1 MNQELLA
8 RLRRLGVARG
18 AHHIKSGRSPQSIR
32 PRTRAR
38 SPSSPA
44 PNEVRGDPQPIDA
57 LLPGLRLEETAEGAC
72 YVLDKVYPLDY
83 RHGASRLSILLQ
95 MKAEPAAL
103 FCEDDRLADLDFRDF
118 LFLDTETTGLAGAGT
133 LAFMVGVAFFERD
146 AFVARQFFLRD
157 HADEPAMLLLLNALL
172 ADKAALV
179 TFNGRAFDLRLLD
192 NRFLLN
198 RLPGDLL
205 DRPHLDLLPPARRLW
220 RRRFPSCALS
230 SLEQRVLE
238 LQRTEEDVPGWLIPG
253 IYNHYLRSGDG
264 RDLARVFYHNRM
276 DLLSMVTLAA
286 RILRQFAQPRAGDH
300 PLDLLGVG
308 QWQAALGLEAEAERV
323 LRMAAV
329 PELPSPHY
337 EDALTHLAYLLK
349 RSERREEAVVVWQQI
364 ACTSFDDVTAHVE
377 LAKHFEW
384 HDGNLEQALA
394 WTERALALV
403 NEDDDGETQGELE
416 HRRARIIRKLE
427 RRSEHDSREQ
437 DPTVHE

>member
-18 AHHIKSGRSPQSIR
+18 AHHINTDRPRQSPQE
-32 PRTRAR
+32 RT
-38 SPSSPA
+38 PSSSFSDA
-44 PNEVRGDPQPIDA
+44 AGDDPRPIEQ

-83 RHGASRLSILLQ
+83 RHGAGRLANLLQ
-95 MKAEPAAL
+95 LSPEPAAT
-103 FCEDDRLADLDFRDF
+103 FCEDDRLANLDFSDF
-118 LFLDTETTGLAGAGT
+118 LFLDTETTGLSGAGA
-133 LAFMVGVAFFERD
+133 LAFMVGVAFFEED

-157 HADEPAMLLLLNALL
+157 HADEPAMLLLLDALL
-172 ADKAALV
+172 AERAALT

-192 NRFLLN
+192 NRYLLN
-198 RLPGDLL
+198 RMPGDLL
-205 DRPHLDLLPPARRLW
+205 DRPHVDLLPPARRLW
-220 RRRFPSCALS
+220 RRRLPSCALS
-230 SLEQRVLE
+230 SLEQSVLG

-264 RDLARVFYHNRM
+264 RDLTRVFYHNRM

-286 RILRQFAQPRAGDH
+286 RIVRQFARPQPGDH

-308 QWQAALGLEAEAERV
+308 QWQVALGLETEAERV

-329 PELPSPHY
+329 PELETPHY
-337 EDALTHLAYLLK
+337 QDALTHLAYLLK

-364 ACTSFDDVTAHVE
+364 AATTFDDVTAHVE

-384 HDGNLEQALA
+384 HDGDLEQALL
-394 WTERALALV
+394 WTERALSLV
-403 NEDDDGETQGELE
+403 DADDETRAELQ
-416 HRRARIIRKLE
+416 HRRARLMRKLDRQDDADQHDRDHHD
-427 RRSEHDSREQ
+427 RRE
-437 DPTVHE
+437 P

>member
-8 RLRRLGVARG
+8 RLRRLGVSKGAR
-18 AHHIKSGRSPQSIR
+18 HISSDRPARPPQVRKADHSVEDAAPVAPR
-32 PRTRAR
+32 PIET
-38 SPSSPA
+38 
-44 PNEVRGDPQPIDA
+44 
-57 LLPGLRLEETAEGAC
+57 LLPGLRLEESADGAC
-72 YVLDKVYPLDY
+72 YVLDKVFPPDY
-83 RHGASRLSILLQ
+83 RHGAGRLATLLQ
-95 MKAEPAAL
+95 LTPAPAAV

-118 LFLDTETTGLAGAGT
+118 LFLDTETTGLSGAGT
-133 LAFMVGVAFFERD
+133 LAFIVGVAFFEGD
-146 AFVARQFFLRD
+146 AFVVRQFFLRD
-157 HADEPAMLLLLNALL
+157 HADEPAMLHLLDALL
-172 ADKAALV
+172 TEKDALV

-198 RLPGDLL
+198 RMPGDLL
-205 DRPHLDLLPPARRLW
+205 DRPHVDLLPPARRLW
-220 RRRFPSCALS
+220 RRRLPSCALN
-230 SLEQRVLE
+230 SLEQRVLG

-286 RILRQFAQPRAGDH
+286 RIVRQFDRPQPGDH
-300 PLDLLGVG
+300 PLELLGVG

-337 EDALTHLAYLLK
+337 QKALTHLAYLLK
-349 RSERREEAVVVWQQI
+349 RGERRDEAAVVWQQI
-364 ACTSFDDVTAHVE
+364 ACTSFEDVTAHVE

-384 HDGNLEQALA
+384 HDGDLEQALV

-403 NEDDDGETQGELE
+403 DGDGETQSELE
-416 HRRARIIRKLE
+416 HRRARIMRKLDH
-427 RRSEHDSREQ
+427 RDSDRV
-437 DPTVHE
+437 DT